1 MDAPRTE
8 TPITLQRDQWERKLL
23 KKAGNSD
30 IAYWLE
36 QNRITQ
42 RCDWKGEV
50 TNMLMRLTMQ
60 EEIVEQSDKSFF
72 TKIERAKRTTI
83 RDRRT
88 NDGSSDLAE
97 HNKEPTD

>member
-1 MDAPRTE
+1 
-8 TPITLQRDQWERKLL
+8 
-23 KKAGNSD
+23 
-30 IAYWLE
+30 
-36 QNRITQ
+36 
-42 RCDWKGEV
+42 
-50 TNMLMRLTMQ
+50 MLMRLTMQ